1 LGFAE
6 PSYLPASRGGRVPGT
21 PLFRQTGAPTRG
33 RKTKLQAVRHEHGPT
48 GRYIVADRP
57 LTEEE
62 WIKEVGA
69 TVIDVT
75 PEDE

>member
-1 LGFAE
+1 VQL
-6 PSYLPASRGGRVPGT
+6 
-21 PLFRQTGAPTRG
+21 
-33 RKTKLQAVRHEHGPT
+33 EHL
-48 GRYIVADRP
+48 VHSLKDRP
-57 LTEEE
+57 MIEQE